1 MSSSDDI
8 ERRLRELK
16 SEARE
21 DARQTEQDAQRNQ
34 TQPPGAAYGWVP
46 PAPTE
51 PTQPAHEPPPPA
63 SHLEARSGPSSDP
76 EPGRHSSE
84 LEPADGERR
93 DSTSAVPRA
102 LVAGAVAAGVVWLL
116 FAILPFLGAFSGA
129 AGAFV
134 GAFAATL
141 IWTYLRR

>member
-1 MSSSDDI
+1 MSSSDEI

-34 TQPPGAAYGWVP
+34 TRPPGASYGWVP
-46 PAPTE
+46 PAPTQPAQ
-51 PTQPAHEPPPPA
+51 PTQPEPRPPEN
-63 SHLEARSGPSSDP
+63 HLDPRSGPSSDP

-84 LEPADGERR
+84 LEPDGERR
-93 DSTSAVPRA
+93 DSSSAVPRA
-102 LVAGAVAAGVVWLL
+102 LVAGGVAAGVVWLL

-129 AGAFV
+129 AGAFA

-141 IWTYLRR
+141 IWAYLRR